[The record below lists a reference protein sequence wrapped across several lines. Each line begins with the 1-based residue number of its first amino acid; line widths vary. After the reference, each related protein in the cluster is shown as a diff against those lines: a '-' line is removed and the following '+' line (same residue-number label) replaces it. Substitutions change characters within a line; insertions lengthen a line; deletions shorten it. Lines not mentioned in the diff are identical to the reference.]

1 MNKKISVVL
10 ASLLV
15 YGCSVSFSQ
24 RPLPYVQEK
33 KEFAADDVVG
43 TWKWFCGSVV
53 TIKNNGDV
61 KAVWAD
67 GRSEDAKY
75 EKIGDNKYRFN
86 WGHNEWID
94 ILRLK
99 QQGNILEGVNQR
111 GDKVTANR
119 ISSGEV
125 IDKNKTAKKAG
136 SSEAFYS
143 NFLKSIEG
151 PYAYRPYENGYHK
164 GVITVLEKD
173 EKGVPKVYQWKNEAG
188 VFWKLYPT
196 ENIFI
201 LKTDNSNPYFNENRH
216 LQFILAADKKGDLL
230 PKPLAY
236 MFGGNVFWF
245 EK

>member
-1 MNKKISVVL
+1 MNKKISAVL

-15 YGCSVSFSQ
+15 YGSSVSFSQ

-33 KEFAADDVVG
+33 KDYAADDVVG

-94 ILRLK
+94 ILKLK

-119 ISSGEV
+119 ISSGEFF
-125 IDKNKTAKKAG
+125 DKNKPAKKVG
-136 SSEAFYS
+136 SSDPFYS

-151 PYAYRPYENGYHK
+151 PYAFRPYENGYHK

-173 EKGVPKVYQWKNEAG
+173 EKGVPPFLNVNKDVVSGIIIVKGKASAEAFKESGRKYAYKWFSAGKVTKELCEVYRNEKSNAD
-188 VFWKLYPT
+188 YP
-196 ENIFI
+196 
-201 LKTDNSNPYFNENRH
+201 LD
-216 LQFILAADKKGDLL
+216 
-230 PKPLAY
+230 
-236 MFGGNVFWF
+236 
-245 EK
+245 

>member
-1 MNKKISVVL
+1 MAGLKTL
-10 ASLLV
+10 
-15 YGCSVSFSQ
+15 
-24 RPLPYVQEK
+24 
-33 KEFAADDVVG
+33 
-43 TWKWFCGSVV
+43 
-53 TIKNNGDV
+53 
-61 KAVWAD
+61 
-67 GRSEDAKY
+67 Y

-94 ILRLK
+94 ILKLK

-125 IDKNKTAKKAG
+125 IDKNKPAKKVG
-136 SSEAFYS
+136 SSDVFYS

-188 VFWKLYPT
+188 VFWNLYPT
-196 ENIFI
+196 EKDFI